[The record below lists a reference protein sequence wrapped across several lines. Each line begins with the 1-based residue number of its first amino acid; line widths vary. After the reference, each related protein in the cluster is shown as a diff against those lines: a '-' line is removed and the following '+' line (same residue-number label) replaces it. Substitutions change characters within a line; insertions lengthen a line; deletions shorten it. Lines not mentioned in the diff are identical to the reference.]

1 MTFTVVRA
9 VRGSEF
15 TAKEPND
22 KLQRVVQT
30 PLPSISA
37 AGMDI
42 PCVLEFVNLAGIP
55 SARGANHSVSDF
67 ATTIPGGLG

>member
-22 KLQRVVQT
+22 KLQRALRT

-37 AGMDI
+37 AGSDI
-42 PCVLEFVNLAGIP
+42 PCVLDFVNLAGIP
-55 SARGANHSVSDF
+55 SARGANLAVSDF
-67 ATTIPGGLG
+67 AKTVPGALG